1 MSTKIYTAGTRQQAD
16 TAYKADYADREDK
29 HQDKHQQRAR
39 MLKVAYP
46 NLLNAFPN
54 LKAGGNK

>member
-1 MSTKIYTAGTRQQAD
+1 MSTKVYTAGTSQQVD
-16 TAYKADYADREDK
+16 TAYKADYADCEDK
-29 HQDKHQQRAR
+29 DKHQQKAR